1 MAEPVPYLSG
11 LRLAGRRVV
20 VVGAGRVAERR
31 LERLL
36 DAAATI
42 EVIAPQATV
51 RIGRLADAGRLTWTR
66 RGYRPGDLAG
76 AWYVLAATGDR
87 DCNEQVS
94 AEAEQRRIFCVRADD
109 RAEATAWT
117 PASGEIDGVQVGVLA
132 GGDHRRSRRIRDAL
146 LKALVKIIGSE
157 PSTRSGRGTG
167 HAA

>member
-11 LRLAGRRVV
+11 LRLAGRRVA

-36 DAAATI
+36 DAAAAI

-51 RIGRLADAGRLTWTR
+51 RISRLAEAGRLTWVR
-66 RGYRPGDLAG
+66 RSYRPGDLDG
-76 AWYVLAATGDR
+76 AWYVLAATDDQ

-94 AEAEQRRIFCVRADD
+94 NEAERQRIFCVRSDD

-117 PASGEIDGVQVGVLA
+117 PASGEVDGVQIGVLA
-132 GGDHRRSRRIRDAL
+132 GGDHRRSRRIRDAV
-146 LKALVKIIGSE
+146 LKALIKIIGSE
-157 PSTRSGRGTG
+157 RG
-167 HAA
+167 HRAA